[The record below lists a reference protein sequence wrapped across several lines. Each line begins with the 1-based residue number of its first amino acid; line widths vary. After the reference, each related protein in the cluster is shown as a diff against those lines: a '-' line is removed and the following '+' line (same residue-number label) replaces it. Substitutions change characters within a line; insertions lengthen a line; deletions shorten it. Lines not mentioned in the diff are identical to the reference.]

1 MEVFK
6 IVYYISLLITLQFL
20 PIVGGDIWYD
30 RSMFDSKPYET
41 RMSQALAHFE
51 EELKKLRTGRANPG
65 MLDGVFVEAYGQ
77 KMPLIQVAT
86 ITVPEPQ
93 LLQISPFDPTNLQ
106 AIVAAIS
113 ADQSMGLNPS
123 DDGRLVRVPI
133 PALTTERRQQ
143 IVKQLNEKVEETRI
157 ALRNVR
163 HDALKEAKNKKDA
176 KELSEDDVKRIEKGL
191 DDSMR
196 DAQAKLEATAKAKEQ
211 EIMTI

>member
-1 MEVFK
+1 
-6 IVYYISLLITLQFL
+6 
-20 PIVGGDIWYD
+20 
-30 RSMFDSKPYET
+30 MFDSKPYET

-65 MLDGVFVEAYGQ
+65 MLDGIFVEAYGQ
-77 KMPLIQVAT
+77 RMPLIQVAT

-93 LLQISPFDPTNLQ
+93 LLQINPFDPTNLQ

-113 ADQSMGLNPS
+113 ADQSLGLNPS

-143 IVKQLNEKVEETRI
+143 IVKQLNEKVEDTRI

-176 KELSEDDVKRIEKGL
+176 KELSEDDVKRIEKAM

-196 DAQAKLEATAKAKEQ
+196 DAQAKLDATAKGKEQ

>member
-1 MEVFK
+1 
-6 IVYYISLLITLQFL
+6 
-20 PIVGGDIWYD
+20 
-30 RSMFDSKPYET
+30 MFDSKPYET

-65 MLDGVFVEAYGQ
+65 MLDGIFVEAYGQ

-93 LLQISPFDPTNLQ
+93 LLQINPFDPTNLQ
-106 AIVAAIS
+106 AIVAAIRD
-113 ADQSMGLNPS
+113 DQSMGLNPS

-133 PALTTERRQQ
+133 PPLTTERRQQ
-143 IVKQLNEKVEETRI
+143 IVKQLNEKVEEARI
-157 ALRNVR
+157 ALRNIR
-163 HDALKEAKNKKDA
+163 HDALKDAKNKKDA
-176 KELSEDDVKRIEKGL
+176 KELSEDDVKRVEKAM

-196 DAQAKLEATAKAKEQ
+196 DSQAKLDAAAKAKEQ